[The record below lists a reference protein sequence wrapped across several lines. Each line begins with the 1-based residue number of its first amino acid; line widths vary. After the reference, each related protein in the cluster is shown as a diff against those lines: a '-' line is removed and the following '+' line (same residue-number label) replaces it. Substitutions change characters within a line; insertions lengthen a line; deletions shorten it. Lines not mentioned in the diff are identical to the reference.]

1 MSLADKQPG
10 GGVREIN
17 GRLGKRRKELRVT
30 RDE

>member
-1 MSLADKQPG
+1 MSLADRQP

-30 RDE
+30 HDE